1 MEEEEEGEEGE
12 GEEKKSTPVAVRP
25 DVDALLGPIMSA
37 FSEGLLVGRRRP
49 WAEQPGGWL
58 TRREQSGR
66 RDRNEGAK
74 DKTRQTRSTRAEN
87 RDRGTSSLVEDE
99 MERRARDEAR
109 WRAAESAVSQRKSPD

>member
-58 TRREQSGR
+58 TRREQS
-66 RDRNEGAK
+66 
-74 DKTRQTRSTRAEN
+74 
-87 RDRGTSSLVEDE
+87 
-99 MERRARDEAR
+99 ERRGR
-109 WRAAESAVSQRKSPD
+109 

>member
-1 MEEEEEGEEGE
+1 ME
-12 GEEKKSTPVAVRP
+12 KSKSGKTTPVAVRP

-66 RDRNEGAK
+66 RGRKEGAK
-74 DKTRQTRSTRAEN
+74 DNTRQTRGTRAEN

-99 MERRARDEAR
+99 MERRARGEAR
-109 WRAAESAVSQRKSPD
+109 W